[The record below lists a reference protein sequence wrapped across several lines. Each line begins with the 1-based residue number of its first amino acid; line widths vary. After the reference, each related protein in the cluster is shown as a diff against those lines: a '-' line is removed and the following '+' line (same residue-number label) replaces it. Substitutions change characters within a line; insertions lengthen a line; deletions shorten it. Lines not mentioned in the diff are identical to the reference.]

1 MSKVSQ
7 KVLKVLGIFGSV
19 QAIGILCSVVRAK
32 LIAIWIGQLGVGLFG
47 IFNAVIDMLSS
58 ATQLNL
64 RQSAVRDISESGAS
78 ATPRIAG
85 AVRWWARVL
94 GLLGAIVMLAASP
107 ALSMASFDS
116 YDWWWAFACLSVVMF
131 CMSIASGEQ
140 ALMQGTGQLKRL
152 ARSTMWG
159 AVGGTALSIPM
170 YYFLG
175 VGSIVPSLIVF
186 GLSSMIASL
195 ISQKV
200 KSIKLAWKE
209 NISIGRGFL
218 KLGMYLTVSSVA
230 ATAASF
236 ALKSYISIE
245 TSVEMVGLYQ
255 TGYTLIVS
263 YVGVIFTAIGMEYYP
278 RLVGVAQ
285 RTRMASKVVSH
296 EMSLVL
302 CVLCPVCV
310 VFVAADKLIVQ
321 ILYSEEFFAVLPM
334 IQIGICGALFRAI
347 SYCMSFV
354 IVARADG
361 KCYVAVELT
370 SAIIGLAL
378 NIAFYRLWGLAGV
391 GLSYVVWYAI
401 YALIV
406 WGVYRFRYSMRISG
420 ITILIVVTSLLTV
433 GGAIILRNHSWQAP
447 LLMMIPA
454 IGVWVLGKNGA
465 TLRKQKK

>member
-32 LIAIWIGQLGVGLFG
+32 LIAIWIGPLGVGLFG

-58 ATQLNL
+58 ATQLNI

-94 GLLGAIVMLAASP
+94 GVLGAVVMLAASP
-107 ALSMASFDS
+107 LLSIASFDS
-116 YDWWWAFACLSVVMF
+116 YDLWWAFAWLSVVMF

-140 ALMQGTGQLKRL
+140 ALMQGAGQLKRL
-152 ARSTMWG
+152 AKSTMWG
-159 AVGGTALSIPM
+159 AVGGTALSVPM

-186 GLSSMIASL
+186 GLSSMTASL
-195 ISQKV
+195 LSQKV
-200 KSIKLAWKE
+200 KSIKLPWRE
-209 NISIGRGFL
+209 CVGIGRSFL
-218 KLGMYLTVSSVA
+218 KLGIYLTVSSVA

-245 TSVEMVGLYQ
+245 ASVETVGLYQ

-285 RTRMASKVVSH
+285 RSKMASKVVSH

-310 VFVAADKLIVQ
+310 LFVVADRLIVQ
-321 ILYSEEFFAVLPM
+321 ILYSEEFLAVLPM

-354 IVARADG
+354 MVARADG

-370 SAIIGLAL
+370 SAVIGLAL
-378 NIAFYRLWGLAGV
+378 NIVFFKLWGIPGV
-391 GLSYVVWYAI
+391 GFSYVVWYAV
-401 YALIV
+401 YAIIV
-406 WGVYRFRYSMRISG
+406 WFVYRFRYSMQISG
-420 ITILIVVTSLLTV
+420 LTIIIALISLLTV
-433 GGAIILRNHSWQAP
+433 VAAIMLRTHSWQAA
-447 LLMMIPA
+447 LLMMLPA
-454 IGVWVLGKNGA
+454 FGVCVVGKRGK
-465 TLRKQKK
+465 LRKA